1 MRHHTTDP
9 IKRIEH
15 IVAHEEKVRMKER
28 MAKGLSP
35 MDDDWPRPSMDM
47 FHKISGEFQ
56 SEENNEE

>member
-15 IVAHEEKVRMKER
+15 IVAHEEKVRMREQ

-35 MDDDWPRPSMDM
+35 MEDNWPQPSIDM
-47 FHKISGEFQ
+47 FYQLSNEFQ
-56 SEENNEE
+56 LEEEE